1 MPCTIISGGQWGDEG
16 KGKIASYLALRDQ
29 PNILCRAGLGPGAG
43 HTVEHNGNT
52 YKLRQ
57 IPSGFMNCDAK
68 LLIGAGAL
76 INPEVLLGEVE
87 KYSLNG
93 RLRVDGRATVIEQKH
108 IEQDTQQ
115 DHLTKVIQST
125 GSGHGPCLMDR
136 ALRTAKMVAQVDALQ
151 PLAIDVATEVNAALE
166 RDLCVHIEGTNGF
179 QLSVLYGTYPYT
191 VSKDST
197 ASTFAADVGVGP
209 TRINDV
215 VLVFK
220 TFPTRVGH
228 GPFPHEL
235 NDNEHNIQEFGTVT
249 GRKRRVGRFD
259 MDAALQA
266 ARINSATQIALC
278 FMDRIDPDC
287 TGKTFEQLNREA
299 RSFIDQLESIT
310 NIPVTLIGTGPKT
323 TDIIDRTQ

>member
-76 INPEVLLGEVE
+76 INPDVLLGEVE

-93 RLRVDGRATVIEQKH
+93 RLRVDSRATVIEQKH

-115 DHLTKVIQST
+115 DHLTQVIQST

-136 ALRTAKMVAQVDALQ
+136 ALRTAKTVAQVDALQ
-151 PLAIDVATEVNAALE
+151 AFAIDAAAQVNDALE

-197 ASTFAADVGVGP
+197 ASTFAADIGVGP

-215 VLVFK
+215 VLAFK

-235 NDNEHNIQEFGTVT
+235 NENEHNIQEFGTVT

-259 MDAALQA
+259 MEAARQA
-266 ARINSATQIALC
+266 VRINSATQIALC

-287 TGKTFEQLNREA
+287 AGKTFEQLNRDA
-299 RSFIDQLESIT
+299 RTFIDALELIT
-310 NIPVTLIGTGPKT
+310 NVPVTLIGTGPKT
-323 TDIIDRTQ
+323 TDIIDRT